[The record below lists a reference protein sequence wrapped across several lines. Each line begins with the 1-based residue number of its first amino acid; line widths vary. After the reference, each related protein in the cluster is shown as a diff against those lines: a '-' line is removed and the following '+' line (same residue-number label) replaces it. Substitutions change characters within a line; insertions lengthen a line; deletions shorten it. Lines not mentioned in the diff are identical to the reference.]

1 MLQVGQLSKLKFLC
15 QNISLELNHLTFFSK
30 PTIPTRGWFINP
42 ITRNKWW
49 ICFVA
54 IPPAIL
60 LTILIFMD
68 QHITAVIINRKAN
81 KLKKSAGYHLDL
93 LIVLIC
99 MALNSLFGLPWFVAG
114 TVLSMNHVIALRKM
128 STRTLPGEA
137 PK

>member
-1 MLQVGQLSKLKFLC
+1 M
-15 QNISLELNHLTFFSK
+15 
-30 PTIPTRGWFINP
+30 
-42 ITRNKWW
+42 
-49 ICFVA
+49 CFVA